1 MSAGGGTSEAITERT
16 VCISVTCC
24 SSERT
29 PRTFV
34 DITDP
39 IATIEMATTASATST
54 SIIVKPAARPS
65 VGGVTRNNF
74 DPSRQPVDANFIAD
88 IRPCQGH
95 GPATRHA
102 AGKETDRRQFLALV
116 AAARQQRLEID

>member
-1 MSAGGGTSEAITERT
+1 MPISARGGTSAAITERT

-39 IATIEMATTASATST
+39 IATTETATTASATST
-54 SIIVKPAARPS
+54 SMIVKPASWPS
-65 VGGVTRNNF
+65 IGGVARNNF
-74 DPSRQPVDANFIAD
+74 DPSGQPVDANFIAD
-88 IRPCQGH
+88 ILARQGH
-95 GPATRHA
+95 GSAARHA
-102 AGKETDRRQFLALV
+102 AGKEADRRQRRALV
-116 AAARQQRLEID
+116 A